1 MKIVFSAVDVK
12 EMVQLFLE
20 EHTSFETDS
29 LDIAIVDGQI
39 HVGIDEDLDT
49 VVTEVQEEQLELDLM
64 PAPIMPAPKKRRGR
78 KPKEVVVVESEDEA
92 PIELATTVEEK
103 VEEVAEEVTT
113 AVEETVADLDEQLV
127 EAADNL
133 FDEPVSTEEEHTAT
147 PVDDVFDPSK
157 PLFG

>member
-20 EHTSFETDS
+20 EHTSFEATN
-29 LDIAIVDGQI
+29 LDIAIIDEQI

-49 VVTEVQEEQLELDLM
+49 VVPEVQEEQLELDLT
-64 PAPIMPAPKKRRGR
+64 PAPKKRRGR
-78 KPKEVVVVESEDEA
+78 KPKEVVVVESDDDT
-92 PIELATTVEEK
+92 PITTVEEK
-103 VEEVAEEVTT
+103 VEEVVEEVTT

-133 FDEPVSTEEEHTAT
+133 FDEPT
-147 PVDDVFDPSK
+147 PVEDEPAPVTNDLFDPSK

>member
-20 EHTSFETDS
+20 EHTSFEATN
-29 LDIAIVDGQI
+29 LDIAIIDEQI

-49 VVTEVQEEQLELDLM
+49 VVPEVQEEQLELDLT
-64 PAPIMPAPKKRRGR
+64 PAPKKRRGR
-78 KPKEVVVVESEDEA
+78 KPKEVVVVESDDDT
-92 PIELATTVEEK
+92 PITTVEKK
-103 VEEVAEEVTT
+103 VEEVVEEVTT

-127 EAADNL
+127 EASDNL
-133 FDEPVSTEEEHTAT
+133 FDESVPVEDEPA
-147 PVDDVFDPSK
+147 PVTNDLFDPSK

>member
-20 EHTSFETDS
+20 EHTSFEATN
-29 LDIAIVDGQI
+29 LDIAIIDEQI

-49 VVTEVQEEQLELDLM
+49 VVPEVQEKQLELDLT
-64 PAPIMPAPKKRRGR
+64 PAPKKRRGR
-78 KPKEVVVVESEDEA
+78 KPKEVVVVESDDDT
-92 PIELATTVEEK
+92 PITTVEEK
-103 VEEVAEEVTT
+103 VEEVVEEVTT

-127 EAADNL
+127 EASDNL
-133 FDEPVSTEEEHTAT
+133 FDEPAHVEDEPA
-147 PVDDVFDPSK
+147 PVTNDLFDPSK

>member
-20 EHTSFETDS
+20 EHTSFEATN
-29 LDIAIVDGQI
+29 LDIAIIDEQI

-49 VVTEVQEEQLELDLM
+49 VVTEVKEEQLELDLT
-64 PAPIMPAPKKRRGR
+64 PAPKKRRGR
-78 KPKEVVVVESEDEA
+78 KPKEVVVVESDDDT
-92 PIELATTVEEK
+92 PITTVEEK

-133 FDEPVSTEEEHTAT
+133 FDEPA
-147 PVDDVFDPSK
+147 PVEDEPAPVTNDLFDPSK

>member
-20 EHTSFETDS
+20 EHTSFEATN
-29 LDIAIVDGQI
+29 LDIAIIDEQI

-49 VVTEVQEEQLELDLM
+49 VVTEVQEKQLELDLT
-64 PAPIMPAPKKRRGR
+64 PAPKKRRGR
-78 KPKEVVVVESEDEA
+78 KPKEVVVVESDDDT
-92 PIELATTVEEK
+92 PITTVEKK

-113 AVEETVADLDEQLV
+113 TVEETVADLDEQLV
-127 EAADNL
+127 ETADNL
-133 FDEPVSTEEEHTAT
+133 FDEPT
-147 PVDDVFDPSK
+147 PVEDEPAPVTNDLFDPSK

>member
-20 EHTSFETDS
+20 EHTSFETDN
-29 LDIAIVDGQI
+29 LDIAIVDEQI

-64 PAPIMPAPKKRRGR
+64 PAPKKRRGR
-78 KPKEVVVVESEDEA
+78 KPKEVVVVESDDDT
-92 PIELATTVEEK
+92 PITTVEEK
-103 VEEVAEEVTT
+103 VEI
-113 AVEETVADLDEQLV
+113 EETVADLDEQLV
-127 EAADNL
+127 EASDNW
-133 FDEPVSTEEEHTAT
+133 FDEPT
-147 PVDDVFDPSK
+147 PVEDEPAPVTNDLFDPSK

>member
-20 EHTSFETDS
+20 EHTSFETDN
-29 LDIAIVDGQI
+29 LDIAIVDEQI
-39 HVGIDEDLDT
+39 HVGIDENLDT

-64 PAPIMPAPKKRRGR
+64 SAPKKRRGR
-78 KPKEVVVVESEDEA
+78 KPKEVIVVESEDEA

>member
-12 EMVQLFLE
+12 EMVELFLE
-20 EHTSFETDS
+20 EHTSFETDN

-39 HVGIDEDLDT
+39 HVGIDENLGT
-49 VVTEVQEEQLELDLM
+49 VVPEVQEEQLELDLT
-64 PAPIMPAPKKRRGR
+64 PAPKKRRGR
-78 KPKEVVVVESEDEA
+78 KPKEVIVVESDDEA

-113 AVEETVADLDEQLV
+113 TVEETVADLDEQLV

-133 FDEPVSTEEEHTAT
+133 FEESAPVEDEPT
-147 PVDDVFDPSK
+147 PTTDDLFDPSK

>member
-20 EHTSFETDS
+20 EHTSFEATN
-29 LDIAIVDGQI
+29 LDIAIIDEQI

-49 VVTEVQEEQLELDLM
+49 VVPEVQEEQLELDLT
-64 PAPIMPAPKKRRGR
+64 PAPKKRRGR
-78 KPKEVVVVESEDEA
+78 KPKEVVVVESDDDT
-92 PIELATTVEEK
+92 PITTVEEK
-103 VEEVAEEVTT
+103 VEEVVEEVTT

-133 FDEPVSTEEEHTAT
+133 FDEPA
-147 PVDDVFDPSK
+147 PVEDEPAPVTNDLFDPSK

>member
-20 EHTSFETDS
+20 EHTSFEATN
-29 LDIAIVDGQI
+29 LDIAIIDEQI

-49 VVTEVQEEQLELDLM
+49 VVPEVQEEQLELDLT
-64 PAPIMPAPKKRRGR
+64 PAPKKRRGR
-78 KPKEVVVVESEDEA
+78 KPKEVVVVESDDDT
-92 PIELATTVEEK
+92 PITTVEKK

-127 EAADNL
+127 EASDNL
-133 FDEPVSTEEEHTAT
+133 FDEPAHVEDEPA
-147 PVDDVFDPSK
+147 PVTNDLFDPSK

>member
-20 EHTSFETDS
+20 EHTSFEATN
-29 LDIAIVDGQI
+29 LDIAIIDEQI
-39 HVGIDEDLDT
+39 HVGIDENLDT
-49 VVTEVQEEQLELDLM
+49 VATEVQEKQLELDLT
-64 PAPIMPAPKKRRGR
+64 PAPKKRRGR
-78 KPKEVVVVESEDEA
+78 KPKEVVVVESDDDT
-92 PIELATTVEEK
+92 PITTVEEK

-127 EAADNL
+127 EAADTL
-133 FDEPVSTEEEHTAT
+133 FDEPA
-147 PVDDVFDPSK
+147 PVEDEPAPVTNDLFDPSK

>member
-20 EHTSFETDS
+20 EHTSFEATN
-29 LDIAIVDGQI
+29 LDIAIIDEQI

-49 VVTEVQEEQLELDLM
+49 VVAEVQEAQLELDFE
-64 PAPIMPAPKKRRGR
+64 PAPKKRRGR
-78 KPKEVVVVESEDEA
+78 KPKEVVVVESDDDDT
-92 PIELATTVEEK
+92 PITTVEEK

-127 EAADNL
+127 ETADNL
-133 FDEPVSTEEEHTAT
+133 FDEPA
-147 PVDDVFDPSK
+147 PVEDEPAPVTNDLFDPSK

>member
-20 EHTSFETDS
+20 EHTSFETDN

-49 VVTEVQEEQLELDLM
+49 VVPEVQEEQLELDLT
-64 PAPIMPAPKKRRGR
+64 PAPKKRRGR
-78 KPKEVVVVESEDEA
+78 KPKEVVVVESDGDT
-92 PIELATTVEEK
+92 PITTVEEK
-103 VEEVAEEVTT
+103 VEI
-113 AVEETVADLDEQLV
+113 EETVADLDEQLV

-133 FDEPVSTEEEHTAT
+133 FDEPA
-147 PVDDVFDPSK
+147 PVEDEPAPVTNDLFDPSK

>member
-20 EHTSFETDS
+20 EHTSFEATN
-29 LDIAIVDGQI
+29 LDIAIIDEQI

-49 VVTEVQEEQLELDLM
+49 VVTEVQEEQLELDLT
-64 PAPIMPAPKKRRGR
+64 PAPKKRRGR
-78 KPKEVVVVESEDEA
+78 KPKEVIVVESDDDT
-92 PIELATTVEEK
+92 PITTVEEK
-103 VEEVAEEVTT
+103 VEEVVEEVTT

-127 EAADNL
+127 EASDNL
-133 FDEPVSTEEEHTAT
+133 FDEPT
-147 PVDDVFDPSK
+147 PVEDEPAPVTNDLFDPSK

>member
-1 MKIVFSAVDVK
+1 MKIVFSTVDVK

-20 EHTSFETDS
+20 EHTSFEATN
-29 LDIAIVDGQI
+29 LDIAIIDGQI
-39 HVGIDEDLDT
+39 HVGIDEELDT
-49 VVTEVQEEQLELDLM
+49 VVTEVQEKQLELDLE
-64 PAPIMPAPKKRRGR
+64 PAPKKRRGR
-78 KPKEVVVVESEDEA
+78 KPKEVVAVESDDDT
-92 PIELATTVEEK
+92 PITTVEEK

-133 FDEPVSTEEEHTAT
+133 FDDPAPVEDESA
-147 PVDDVFDPSK
+147 PVTNDLFDPSK

>member
-20 EHTSFETDS
+20 EHTSFEATN
-29 LDIAIVDGQI
+29 LDIAIIDEQI

-49 VVTEVQEEQLELDLM
+49 VVPEVQEEQLELDLT
-64 PAPIMPAPKKRRGR
+64 PAPKKRRGR
-78 KPKEVVVVESEDEA
+78 KPKEVVVVESDDDT
-92 PIELATTVEEK
+92 PITTVEKK

-133 FDEPVSTEEEHTAT
+133 FDEPT
-147 PVDDVFDPSK
+147 PVEDEPAPVTNDLFDPSK

>member
-1 MKIVFSAVDVK
+1 MKIVFSAADVK

-20 EHTSFETDS
+20 EHTSFEATN
-29 LDIAIVDGQI
+29 LDIAIIDEQI

-49 VVTEVQEEQLELDLM
+49 VVTEVKGEQLELDLE
-64 PAPIMPAPKKRRGR
+64 PAPKKRRGR
-78 KPKEVVVVESEDEA
+78 KPKEVVVVESDDDT
-92 PIELATTVEEK
+92 PITTVEEK
-103 VEEVAEEVTT
+103 VEEVVEEVTT

-133 FDEPVSTEEEHTAT
+133 FDEPVHVEDEPA
-147 PVDDVFDPSK
+147 PVTNDLFDPSK

>member
-20 EHTSFETDS
+20 EHTSFETDN
-29 LDIAIVDGQI
+29 LDIAIVDEQI

-64 PAPIMPAPKKRRGR
+64 PAPKKRRGR
-78 KPKEVVVVESEDEA
+78 KPKEVIVVESEDEA

-133 FDEPVSTEEEHTAT
+133 FDEPAPVEEEHTAT

>member
-20 EHTSFETDS
+20 EHTSFEATN
-29 LDIAIVDGQI
+29 LDIAIIDEQI
-39 HVGIDEDLDT
+39 HVGIDENLDT
-49 VVTEVQEEQLELDLM
+49 VVTEVQEKQLELDLT
-64 PAPIMPAPKKRRGR
+64 PAPKKRRGR
-78 KPKEVVVVESEDEA
+78 KPKEVVVVESDDDT
-92 PIELATTVEEK
+92 PITTVEEK
-103 VEEVAEEVTT
+103 VEEVVEEVTT

-133 FDEPVSTEEEHTAT
+133 FDEPA
-147 PVDDVFDPSK
+147 PVEDEPAPVTNDLFDPSK

>member
-20 EHTSFETDS
+20 EHTSFEATN
-29 LDIAIVDGQI
+29 LDIAIIDEQI

-49 VVTEVQEEQLELDLM
+49 VVPEVQEEQLELDLT
-64 PAPIMPAPKKRRGR
+64 PAPKKRRGR
-78 KPKEVVVVESEDEA
+78 KPKEVVVVESDDDT
-92 PIELATTVEEK
+92 PTTTVEKK

-113 AVEETVADLDEQLV
+113 TIEETVADLDEQLV
-127 EAADNL
+127 EAADTL
-133 FDEPVSTEEEHTAT
+133 FDEPTSVEDEPAPTTN
-147 PVDDVFDPSK
+147 DLFDPSK

>member
-1 MKIVFSAVDVK
+1 MKIVFSAADVK

-20 EHTSFETDS
+20 EHTSFEATN
-29 LDIAIVDGQI
+29 LDIAIIDGQI

-49 VVTEVQEEQLELDLM
+49 VVTEVKGEQLELDLE
-64 PAPIMPAPKKRRGR
+64 PAPKKRRGR
-78 KPKEVVVVESEDEA
+78 KPKEVVVAESDDDT
-92 PIELATTVEEK
+92 PITTVEEK

-133 FDEPVSTEEEHTAT
+133 FDEPA
-147 PVDDVFDPSK
+147 PVTNDLFDPSK